1 MFVNFLRK
9 KMIEYQIY
17 STFVLKIM
25 ALVYEPIYEQ
35 STIIKDKT
43 KFVMFA

>member
-9 KMIEYQIY
+9 KRIEYQIY
-17 STFVLKIM
+17 CTFVLKIM